1 MMSQNVS
8 PGAPCV
14 TIAIVIRGV
23 SAFPAPMFAL
33 PSSAFLPP
41 PLLHAPAV
49 TARLTTSAAPRSRLP
64 DLNISLPFFQE
75 FLIDCGCRPV
85 GVRHRR
91 RPATGEH
98 VADAARCLGAGRSG
112 GSPRESH
119 PVRRQYDVGVVEQRM
134 VLWGLGIED
143 VEADTAELSG
153 LQRRERG
160 VEIEQPAATA
170 VDQIRSRPHAGQE
183 LLVDKTV
190 GLLREGNVQR

>member
-1 MMSQNVS
+1 GSGIVTAIPSTLLSIALWMRFAWLPDDGSDEYFRSTLSFAAAAFAPFWMMSQNVS

-23 SAFPAPMFAL
+23 SAFPAPIFAL

-41 PLLHAPAV
+41 PLLHAPAI

-91 RPATGEH
+91 RPATVEH
-98 VADAARCLGAGRSG
+98 VADAASCLGEGRSS
-112 GSPRESH
+112 GS
-119 PVRRQYDVGVVEQRM
+119 
-134 VLWGLGIED
+134 
-143 VEADTAELSG
+143 SG
-153 LQRRERG
+153 
-160 VEIEQPAATA
+160 
-170 VDQIRSRPHAGQE
+170 
-183 LLVDKTV
+183 
-190 GLLREGNVQR
+190 